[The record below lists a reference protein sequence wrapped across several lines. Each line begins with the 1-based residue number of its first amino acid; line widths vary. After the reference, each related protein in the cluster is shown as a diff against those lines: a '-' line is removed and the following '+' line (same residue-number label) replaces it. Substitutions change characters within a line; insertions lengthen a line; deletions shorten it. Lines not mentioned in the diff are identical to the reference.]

1 MGYQQRLISTDQ
13 LVRLGSKREWV
24 PMWLWFWVI
33 FRYKI
38 YEIWPFSRIFYIK
51 YRDRVKPGEFD

>member
-1 MGYQQRLISTDQ
+1 MGHQQRFISTDQ
-13 LVRLGSKREWV
+13 LVRLGRKRKWV

-33 FRYKI
+33 FRYGI
-38 YEIWPFSRIFYIK
+38 EDIWPIGKIFYVK